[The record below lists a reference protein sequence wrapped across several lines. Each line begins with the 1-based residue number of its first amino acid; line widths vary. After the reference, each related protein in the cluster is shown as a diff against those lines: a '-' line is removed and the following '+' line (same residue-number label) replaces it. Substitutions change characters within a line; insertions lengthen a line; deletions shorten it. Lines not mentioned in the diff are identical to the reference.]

1 METTSGMPL
10 SGRRAQ
16 AIRNDRLVF
25 DAARAVFTA
34 DPTAPIAA
42 VAERA
47 GVGISVLYRR
57 YRSKDE
63 LLQRLSL
70 DNLERYIAAAEDAL
84 ADEGDPWVAFMTF
97 MRRAVGE
104 GAGSLSVRF
113 AGNFTATD
121 ELYDLG
127 RKANEVTEQL
137 LDRVQSAGVV
147 RPDIEGSD
155 IALLFE
161 QLQAIRVDDEQ
172 RSGQLRQRYLALV
185 LDALHTP
192 SGSPLPG
199 PPPTRDELVRRYSN

>member
-1 METTSGMPL
+1 MVRSEFPKTELGVSEYVETTKSMPL

-16 AIRNDRLVF
+16 ALRNDQLVLE
-25 DAARAVFTA
+25 AARAVFTA
-34 DPTAPIAA
+34 DPSAPIAA

-70 DNLERYIAAAEDAL
+70 DGLQRYIAAAEAAL
-84 ADEGDPWVAFMTF
+84 DEEGDHWEAFTTF
-97 MRRAVGE
+97 MRRCVDE

-121 ELYDLG
+121 ELYRLG
-127 RKANEVTEQL
+127 RKANELTGTL
-137 LDRVQSAGVV
+137 LDHAKSSGVV
-147 RPDIEGSD
+147 RPDIADSD

-161 QLQAIRVDDEQ
+161 QLQAIRVD
-172 RSGQLRQRYLALV
+172 
-185 LDALHTP
+185 
-192 SGSPLPG
+192 
-199 PPPTRDELVRRYSN
+199 

>member
-1 METTSGMPL
+1 MGTPHGAPL

-16 AIRNDRLVF
+16 AIRNDQLVF

-34 DPTAPIAA
+34 DPSAPIAA

-57 YRSKDE
+57 YRSKDA
-63 LLQRLSL
+63 LLQRLSI
-70 DNLERYIAAAEDAL
+70 DNLERYIAAAEDAM

-97 MRRAVGE
+97 MRRALDE

-113 AGNFTATD
+113 AGNFAATD
-121 ELYDLG
+121 ELYQLG
-127 RKANEVTEQL
+127 RTANEVTRQIL
-137 LDRVQSAGVV
+137 ARVQSDGVV

-172 RSGQLRQRYLALV
+172 RSRQLRQRYLALV
-185 LDALHTP
+185 LDALHAT

-199 PPPTRDELVRRYSN
+199 PPPTRDELVRRYGN

>member
-1 METTSGMPL
+1 MKRTSDMPL

-16 AIRNDRLVF
+16 AMRNDRLVF

-70 DNLERYIAAAEDAL
+70 DNLERYIAAVEGAL
-84 ADEGDPWVAFMTF
+84 ADEGDPWVTFMTF
-97 MRRAVGE
+97 MRRAVDE

-172 RSGQLRQRYLALV
+172 RSGQLRQRYLGLV